1 MFSLITVGYS
11 LIVNLPQHRASL
23 VNRHVTGNVK
33 TPAPSAAV
41 TTPLSFTSLSLFP
54 PESSQWI
61 ATIDADIAN
70 IPDNEFAPIF
80 MGGIL
85 VMFGGVLSAIILGFI
100 LEKGDLYANVVAD
113 SYMQQGN
120 DEEFWRGLSEEE
132 RIQGTEILRQLE
144 AKNGK
149 KLPSSAIPETILSGS
164 KRNDEV
170 ASAPAATAV
179 TSKKEMDMFSDYE

>member
-1 MFSLITVGYS
+1 MVSSITFGS
-11 LIVNLPQHRASL
+11 SL
-23 VNRHVTGNVK
+23 VVNPPHRGSLLNRYGTGIVK
-33 TPAPSAAV
+33 APPSA
-41 TTPLSFTSLSLFP
+41 TTPTLSFTSLSLFP
-54 PESSQWI
+54 PESSHWI

-85 VMFGGVLSAIILGFI
+85 VMFGGVLSAVILGFI

-149 KLPSSAIPETILSGS
+149 KLPTSAIPETILSGS
-164 KRNDEV
+164 TSNNEI
-170 ASAPAATAV
+170 APSPAATAV
-179 TSKKEMDMFSDYE
+179 TSRKEMDMFSDYE

>member
-1 MFSLITVGYS
+1 MFS
-11 LIVNLPQHRASL
+11 A
-23 VNRHVTGNVK
+23 
-33 TPAPSAAV
+33 
-41 TTPLSFTSLSLFP
+41 
-54 PESSQWI
+54 ESSNWI

-149 KLPSSAIPETILSGS
+149 KLPGSAMPEAILSGG
-164 KRNDEV
+164 KGNDEV
-170 ASAPAATAV
+170 ASAIAAPMTA
-179 TSKKEMDMFSDYE
+179 SKKEIDMFSDYE